1 MIFAFWLAF
10 LLVAYTY
17 IGYPSVIVLL
27 SRLRNRSVPVA
38 LSEWPAVSIIVPFC
52 NESHRVLPKL
62 ATLKALD
69 YAGEIQIIFVSDG
82 EEGKTAEVVRGCA
95 SEGVEPVVLPV
106 RRGKPVAL
114 NAAMSVA
121 KHELILFTDARQMI
135 DAQALAS
142 LVTAMLGAAEK
153 DKQKIGAVSGELVFL
168 DENEDAASIGLYWR
182 YEKTIRQA
190 ESRYASVPGV
200 TGAMYLIKKM
210 HVRPLAEDALL
221 DDFEMP
227 LTVLRAGERVIL
239 DSDAHVFDRAAKDV
253 EKEKARK
260 IRTLTGN
267 FQAFSRN
274 AWLFLPWVNPIWWQ
288 FISHKV
294 LRLVVPYCLVI
305 LFIAPMFG
313 FSGIYAAFWLG
324 QGAFYLL
331 ALGNLRGWKGCNKGI
346 ASVARLFVELNL
358 AAVLG
363 AYRFLFGAVDAR
375 WERTA

>member
-1 MIFAFWLAF
+1 MIVIFWLAF
-10 LLVAYTY
+10 FLVTYTY

-27 SRLRNRSVPVA
+27 SRLRNRSVPAA
-38 LSEWPAVSIIVPFC
+38 LIEWPAVSIIVPFC

-62 ATLKALD
+62 TTLKSLN

-82 EEGKTAEVVRGCA
+82 EEDETAEVIRGCA
-95 SEGVEPVVLPV
+95 SEGVEPVVLSA

-114 NAAMSVA
+114 NAAMTVA
-121 KHELILFTDARQMI
+121 QHDLVLFTDARQMI
-135 DAQALAS
+135 DQEALAS
-142 LVTAMLGAAEK
+142 LVASMLGSAK
-153 DKQKIGAVSGELVFL
+153 RHGQKVGAVSGELVFL
-168 DENEDAASIGLYWR
+168 DKNEDAANVGLYWR
-182 YEKTIRQA
+182 YEKIIRQA

-200 TGAMYLIKKM
+200 TGAMYLIKKR
-210 HVRPLAEDALL
+210 HIRPLSEDALL

-227 LTVLRAGERVIL
+227 LAVLRAGERVIL
-239 DSDAHVFDRAAKDV
+239 DSDAHVFDHVAEDI

-274 AWLFLPWVNPIWWQ
+274 AWLFLPWINPIWWQ

-305 LFIAPMFG
+305 LFVTPL
-313 FSGIYAAFWLG
+313 FSFSEIYAVFWLG
-324 QGAFYLL
+324 QGVFYLL
-331 ALGNLRGWKGCNKGI
+331 AVGNLCGWKGCKKGV
-346 ASVARLFVELNL
+346 AAVARLFVELNL
-358 AAVLG
+358 AAVIG
-363 AYRFLFGAVDAR
+363 AYRFFFGVVDAR